1 MRKRLCY
8 LYNILASYPVIVLL
22 LAGLVGLFY
31 VARQHYPLVMQRQAK
46 NLQRMELKQELQ
58 ALQQKLAS
66 IEQNDLRMRYMLFNE
81 EFLKTADAESEAL
94 KSLFTQAFEVHGW
107 ILQTAEVA
115 ELEIPTEQ
123 DVTSDS
129 NQARIQGIM
138 LDLSASATNSPQVN
152 GAPFLP
158 LYSLTQCLNYLWSRP
173 PFKEYQQIEIVRT
186 QDGYELQA
194 RLFLP
199 LKDSDLGDSNELSL
213 NRL

>member
-8 LYNILASYPVIVLL
+8 FYNILASYPVIVLL

-31 VARQHYPLVMQRQAK
+31 LARQHYPLEMQRQAK

-58 ALQQKLAS
+58 LLQQKLKS

-81 EFLKTADAESEAL
+81 EFLKIDEAESEAL
-94 KSLFTQAFEVHGW
+94 KSHFTQAFEVHGW

-123 DVTSDS
+123 GRTSDS

-138 LDLSASATNSPQVN
+138 LDLSASATNSPQVD
-152 GAPFLP
+152 GPPFLP
-158 LYSLTQCLNYLWSRP
+158 LYSLAQCLNYLWSRP
-173 PFKEYQQIEIVRT
+173 PLKEYQQIEIIRT
-186 QDGYELQA
+186 QDGYKLQV

>member
-31 VARQHYPLVMQRQAK
+31 VARQHYPLEMQRQAK

-58 ALQQKLAS
+58 ALQQKLTS

-123 DVTSDS
+123 DVTSNS

-138 LDLSASATNSPQVN
+138 LDLSASATNSPQVDE
-152 GAPFLP
+152 APFLP

-213 NRL
+213 NRP

>member
-8 LYNILASYPVIVLL
+8 FYNILASYPVIVLL

-31 VARQHYPLVMQRQAK
+31 LARQHYPLEMQRQAK
-46 NLQRMELKQELQ
+46 HLQGMELKQEFQ
-58 ALQQKLAS
+58 ALQQELTG
-66 IEQNDLRMRYMLFNE
+66 IEQSDLRMRYMLFNE
-81 EFLKTADAESEAL
+81 EFLKIDDAESEAL
-94 KSLFTQAFEVHGW
+94 KSHFTQAFEVHGW

-123 DVTSDS
+123 GRTSDS

-138 LDLSASATNSPQVN
+138 LDLSASATNSPQVD

-158 LYSLTQCLNYLWSRP
+158 LYSLAQCLNYLWSRP
-173 PFKEYQQIEIVRT
+173 PLKEYQQIEIIRT
-186 QDGYELQA
+186 QDGYKLQV

>member
-8 LYNILASYPVIVLL
+8 FYNILASYPVIVLL

-31 VARQHYPLVMQRQAK
+31 VARQHYPLEMQRQAK

-58 ALQQKLAS
+58 ALQQKLTS
-66 IEQNDLRMRYMLFNE
+66 IEQNDLRMRYMLFNK

-138 LDLSASATNSPQVN
+138 LDLSASATNSPQVDE
-152 GAPFLP
+152 APFLP

>member
-31 VARQHYPLVMQRQAK
+31 VARQHYPLEMQRQAK

-138 LDLSASATNSPQVN
+138 LDLSASAKNSPQVN

>member
-8 LYNILASYPVIVLL
+8 FYNILASYPVIVLL
-22 LAGLVGLFY
+22 LAGLFGLFY
-31 VARQHYPLVMQRQAK
+31 LARQHYPLEMQRQAK

-58 ALQQKLAS
+58 ALQQKLTS

-81 EFLKTADAESEAL
+81 EFLKIDDAESEAL
-94 KSLFTQAFEVHGW
+94 KSHFTQAFEVHGW

-123 DVTSDS
+123 GRTSDS

-138 LDLSASATNSPQVN
+138 LDLSASATNSPQVD

-158 LYSLTQCLNYLWSRP
+158 LYSLAQCLNYLWSRP
-173 PFKEYQQIEIVRT
+173 PLKEYQQIEIIRT
-186 QDGYELQA
+186 QDGYELQV

>member
-8 LYNILASYPVIVLL
+8 FYNILASYPVIVLL
-22 LAGLVGLFY
+22 LAGLFGLFY
-31 VARQHYPLVMQRQAK
+31 LARQHYPLEMQRQAK

-81 EFLKTADAESEAL
+81 EFLKTADAQPEAL
-94 KSLFTQAFEVHGW
+94 KSRFTQAFEVHGW

-123 DVTSDS
+123 GRASDS

-138 LDLSASATNSPQVN
+138 LDLSASATNSPQVD

-173 PFKEYQQIEIVRT
+173 PLKEYQQIEIVRT
-186 QDGYELQA
+186 TDGYELQA

-199 LKDSDLGDSNELSL
+199 FKDSDLGAPNELSL
-213 NRL
+213 NPL